1 METYTV
7 LRSSKYSVTQKLWL
21 VLALIITGLLSIIP
35 FFWLYQKVKFSFGIE
50 AAEIGLAV
58 GVIFLLAW
66 TTLGIFAGSKIDG
79 MMREQKSIF
88 GGVQKNKSAKILMR
102 IWRYTKHHKEISTP
116 ENNPKDVFV
125 PEDIQKGGS
134 APEDTK
140 AKNETDFEFDMSYE
154 EMMSV
159 VNQPNRRGRPP
170 RFGLDKWLRVA
181 IRWESRDTT
190 VDAFTLAEVIT
201 DILGAN
207 ADGSPA
213 IREQSYYRTWRP
225 RAKKELERR
234 AELKKKREA
243 KISKKDKK

>member
-7 LRSSKYSVTQKLWL
+7 FRSPKYGVAQKRWL
-21 VLALIITGLLSIIP
+21 ILALIITGLLSGIP

-50 AAEIGLAV
+50 IAEIVLTG
-58 GVIFLLAW
+58 GVVFLLAW
-66 TTLGIFAGSKIDG
+66 ITLGVFVGYKVDW
-79 MMREQKSIF
+79 MMREQKIIF
-88 GGVQKNKSAKILMR
+88 GGVQKNKSAKVLMR
-102 IWRYTKHHKEISTP
+102 IWGYTRNHKEIFTP
-116 ENNPKDVFV
+116 ENNPKDVF
-125 PEDIQKGGS
+125 

-140 AKNETDFEFDMSYE
+140 AKKETDFEFDMSYE

-170 RFGLDKWLRVA
+170 RFGLNKWLRVA

-190 VDAFTLAEVIT
+190 VDAFTLAEVIS

-243 KISKKDKK
+243 EISKKDKK